1 MWPVVERKHHLQY
14 EVLDQVRVIRFY
26 FYLWHLTAGVLEKI
40 ISSSLSPSL
49 TYKIGV
55 KASASWELFVS
66 NIIKHFHILSAAW
79 FGHYIVCSNCYYAS
93 NLF

>member
-1 MWPVVERKHHLQY
+1 MWTMVARKHHPRY

-26 FYLWHLTAGVLEKI
+26 FYLRHLTASILEKI
-40 ISSSLSPSL
+40 ISSSLSL

-66 NIIKHFHILSAAW
+66 DVVKHFP
-79 FGHYIVCSNCYYAS
+79 YP
-93 NLF
+93 